1 MLADYLLIANW
12 LFIAIGAA
20 LLGGTGLALRE
31 YHKTGAFPGQP
42 AASAKGEPI
51 VASPRTA
58 VIKCLIG
65 GALIAWGALSLLTGV
80 GLG

>member
-31 YHKTGAFPGQP
+31 YRRTGAFPGQP
-42 AASAKGEPI
+42 AADREGSTR
-51 VASPRTA
+51 VSPRTA
-58 VIKCLIG
+58 VIKCIL
-65 GALIAWGALSLLTGV
+65 GALLILWGALSLLTGF